1 MSEQK
6 AAPSGKETG
15 LMLQGFNGNPVA
27 SLAFFVDAM
36 EQLAVWAGL
45 IVLLS
50 CYQVLFNDR
59 VLYSPWNFTQKY
71 MHALVLCS
79 KMLHIAD

>member
-71 MHALVLCS
+71 MPALVLCS